1 MKGYLNAINARKVL
15 LLEDVAS
22 VAVKKL
28 EAAGYEVETM
38 KGALTEE
45 ELRDKI
51 RDVHAVGIRSRT
63 PITSRVLDNANKLL
77 CIGCFCI
84 GTDKVDLSAAAM
96 KGVPVFNSPY
106 QNSRSV
112 AELIVAQIISLARQT
127 GDRNME
133 MHQGIWKKTARG
145 CLEIRGK
152 TLGIVGYGHIG
163 SQLSVLAEAMGMRVI
178 FYDIHSQMPLGNSKP
193 VSDLATLLKSSDFV
207 TLHVPQTP
215 ETKNMI
221 GSKEIALMSPGS
233 FLLNASRGTV
243 VVIPDLIEALQKGHL
258 GGAYLDVYPEE
269 PTENG
274 ATDLFLELSKC
285 PNTILSPHIGGST
298 TEAQIA
304 IGEEVAHRFSS
315 FITTGNTWGAV
326 NFPQIDLAYSG
337 EGTHRILNVHANRP
351 GVLKEINNILS
362 IYNIEGQTLRTQKN
376 IGYFI
381 VDVDSQFSDEIRER
395 IAAIDASIK
404 TRNVY

>member
-1 MKGYLNAINARKVL
+1 ML
-15 LLEDVAS
+15 LLEDVAPI
-22 VAVKKL
+22 AVQKL
-28 EAAGYEVETM
+28 QMENYDVETI
-38 KGALTEE
+38 KGALSGD
-45 ELRDKI
+45 ELKEKI
-51 RDVHAVGIRSRT
+51 KDVHAIGIRSRT
-63 PITSRVLDNANKLL
+63 PLTADILSHAEKLL

-112 AELIVAQIISLARQT
+112 AELIISMIISLARQT
-127 GDRNME
+127 GDRNLE
-133 MHQGIWKKTARG
+133 MHTGVWKKTAKG

-163 SQLSVLAEAMGMRVI
+163 SQLSVLAESMGMRVI
-178 FYDIHSQMPLGNSKP
+178 FYDVHSQMPLGNSKP
-193 VSDLATLLKSSDFV
+193 VADLKSLLSQSDFV
-207 TLHVPQTP
+207 TLHVPQLP

-221 GSKEIALMSPGS
+221 GKAELELMQKGA

-243 VVIPDLIEALQKGHL
+243 VVIPELIAALNSGHL

-269 PTENG
+269 PAENG
-274 ATDLFLELSKC
+274 ATELFRELAKC

-298 TEAQIA
+298 TEAQVA
-304 IGEEVAHRFSS
+304 IGEEVAHRFIS
-315 FITTGNTWGAV
+315 FISTGNTYGSV
-326 NFPQIDLAYSG
+326 NFPQMDLAYSG
-337 EGTHRILNVHANRP
+337 EGTHRIINVHANRP

-362 IYNIEGQTLRTQKN
+362 VYNIEGQTLRTQKN

-395 IAAIDASIK
+395 IAALHASIK
-404 TRNVY
+404 TRVVY

>member
-1 MKGYLNAINARKVL
+1 M
-15 LLEDVAS
+15 LLEDVAQ
-22 VAVKKL
+22 VAVQKL
-28 EAAGYEVETM
+28 QGSGYEVE
-38 KGALTEE
+38 ALKVALSEE
-45 ELRDKI
+45 ELKEKI
-51 RDVHAVGIRSRT
+51 RDVHAIGIRSRT
-63 PITSRVLDNANKLL
+63 PLNAAVLAHAEKLL

-84 GTDKVDLSAAAM
+84 GTDKVDLSAATM

-112 AELIVAQIISLARQT
+112 AELIISMIINLARQT

-133 MHQGIWKKTARG
+133 MHNGVWKKTARG

-163 SQLSVLAEAMGMRVI
+163 SQLSVLAESMGMRVI
-178 FYDIHSQMPLGNSKP
+178 FYDTQSQMPLGNSKP
-193 VSDLATLLKSSDFV
+193 AHDLSTLLSSSDFV

-221 GSKEIALMSPGS
+221 TKKEIAQMPQGS

-243 VVIPDLIEALQKGHL
+243 VQIPDLIDALKSGHL
-258 GGAYLDVYPEE
+258 SGAYLDVYPEE
-269 PTENG
+269 PAENG
-274 ATDLFLELSKC
+274 PTDLFSQLATC
-285 PNTILSPHIGGST
+285 PNTIMSPHIGGST

-304 IGEEVAHRFSS
+304 IGEEVAHRFAS
-315 FITTGNTWGAV
+315 FISTGNTYGSV
-326 NFPQIDLAYSG
+326 NFPTMDLAYSG
-337 EGTHRILNVHANRP
+337 EGTHRIINVHANKP

-362 IYNIEGQTLRTQKN
+362 VYNIEGQTLRTQKN

-395 IAAIDASIK
+395 IAALDASIK
-404 TRNVY
+404 TRIVY